1 MPGQDGKGVENSE
14 YSCTDVTERVTNL
27 FNSEAIVEALTCSQ
41 QCEGKNINSNVKHV
55 QMSNNTLSSLL
66 SCHPSI
72 FPIFFLL
79 PLLFL

>member
-41 QCEGKNINSNVKHV
+41 QCEGKKH
-55 QMSNNTLSSLL
+55 
-66 SCHPSI
+66 
-72 FPIFFLL
+72 
-79 PLLFL
+79 